1 MPLGAAKCVMNQNP
15 FWKVLLLLTLVVGG
29 ALYALPNVFGEAP
42 SLVISADSGEALT
55 RADEAKVRRLLEQ
68 AGVTVE
74 REALTDDGR
83 MEVVVADESAQ
94 LLASDA
100 LKRELGFEYIVALS
114 LSPRSPAWLREGLGA
129 EPMALGLDLRGG
141 VHFLMEVDIEHV
153 LKKAAEGYARD
164 LPAYLRRHEPPLRYT
179 ARRLNGSVV
188 ELEFRDVDTRDAAIQ
203 ALRREFNELDVQSMD
218 GDGAVIGLRAQMQES
233 EVERL
238 VEFSVKQNLTTLR
251 NRVNQLGVAEPVV
264 QRQGKDRILVQL
276 PGVKD
281 PTQAKSILDA
291 TATLEYRAVAEDEDA
306 RLAAETGIVP
316 LDSELFYERDTG
328 RPLLLKSEVIAT
340 GSQIVDAASTVDT
353 ESGTPAVS
361 VTLNGQGAKRMFDF
375 TADNV
380 GRLMAVLFRE
390 TDIRI
395 SYDQDGNAVRER
407 QETAE
412 VISVATVRGVFGK
425 RFQTTGLTSQEAKD
439 LALLLRAGA
448 LAAPVAIVEE
458 RTIGPSLG
466 QDNIDKGFK
475 AVIIG
480 LALVMVF
487 MVVYYRVFGLF
498 ANLALLVNLVLV
510 VAALSIL
517 QATLTLPGIAGIVLT
532 VGMAVDANVLI
543 FERIREELFSGS
555 STQKAISAGYDKA
568 FVTIADA
575 NVTTFIAAL
584 VLFVFGTGPIKGFA
598 VTLSLGILSSMFTAI
613 MGTRVLANALY
624 GRRRL
629 ADLPV

>member
-15 FWKVLLLLTLVVGG
+15 LWKVLLLLTLVVGG

-55 RADEAKVRRLLEQ
+55 RADEAKVRTLLED
-68 AGVTVE
+68 AGVAIE
-74 REALTDDGR
+74 REAIADDGR

-94 LLASDA
+94 LLAADV
-100 LKRELGFEYIVALS
+100 LKRELGFDYIVALS
-114 LSPRSPAWLREGLGA
+114 LSPRSPALLREGLGA

-188 ELEFRDVDTRDAAIQ
+188 ELEFRDVETRDSAIQ
-203 ALRREFNELDVQSMD
+203 ALRREFRELDVQNLENRPE
-218 GDGAVIGLRAQMQES
+218 VIGLRAQMQQS

-238 VEFSVKQNLTTLR
+238 IEFSVKQNLTTLR

-316 LDSELFYERDTG
+316 MDAELFYERDSR

-395 SYDQDGNAVRER
+395 SYDKEGNAIRER

-466 QDNIDKGFK
+466 QDNIDKGFR
-475 AVIIG
+475 AVVIG

-487 MVVYYRVFGLF
+487 MMLYYRVFGLF

-543 FERIREELFSGS
+543 FERIREELLSGS

>member
-1 MPLGAAKCVMNQNP
+1 MNQTPIWKLALLATVIVLGAL
-15 FWKVLLLLTLVVGG
+15 F
-29 ALYALPNVFGEAP
+29 ALPNIYGDAP
-42 SLVISADSGEALT
+42 SLVISADGEALSDSQ
-55 RADEAKVRRLLEQ
+55 RERVLGVLDEADISPLRSGLNEEGRL
-68 AGVTVE
+68 
-74 REALTDDGR
+74 
-83 MEVVVADESAQ
+83 EVIVADESEQ

-100 LKRELGFEYIVALS
+100 LKRALGHDYIVALS
-114 LSPRSPAWLREGLGA
+114 LAPQSPAWLREGLGA

-153 LKKAAEGYARD
+153 LQKSAEQYARD
-164 LPAYLRRHEPPLRYT
+164 LPGFLRRQEPPVRYT
-179 ARRLNGSVV
+179 ARRLEGSTV
-188 ELEFRDVDTRDAAIQ
+188 ELEFRDAESLQRAEKR
-203 ALRREFNELDVQSMD
+203 LRQEYDELDIERMD
-218 GDGAVIGLRAQMQES
+218 APGKLGLTARMS
-233 EVERL
+233 ETETERL

-264 QRQGKDRILVQL
+264 QRQGRDRILVQL

-306 RLAAETGIVP
+306 VLAARSGVIPNGT
-316 LDSELFYERDTG
+316 ELFYERDTE
-328 RPLLLKSEVIAT
+328 RPILLKTEVIAT
-340 GSQIVDAASTVDT
+340 GSQIVDAASTIDQ

-361 VTLNGQGAKRMFDF
+361 VTLNGQGAKRMFDY
-375 TADNV
+375 TGENV

-395 SYDQDGNAVRER
+395 SYDAQGNAERER
-407 QETAE
+407 IETNE

-425 RFQTTGLTSQEAKD
+425 RFQTTGLTTQEARD

-448 LAAPVAIVEE
+448 LAAPIAIVEE

-466 QDNIDKGFK
+466 QDNIDQGFR
-475 AVIIG
+475 AVMVG
-480 LALVMVF
+480 LALVVVF
-487 MVVYYRVFGLF
+487 MALYYRVFGLI
-498 ANLALLVNLVLV
+498 ANCALALNLVLI
-510 VAALSIL
+510 VAALSLL

-543 FERIREELFSGS
+543 FERIREELLSGS
-555 STQKAISAGYDKA
+555 STQKAIKAGYDKA

-575 NVTTFIAAL
+575 NVTTFIAA
-584 VLFVFGTGPIKGFA
+584 VILFVFGTGPIKGFA
-598 VTLSLGILSSMFTAI
+598 VTLSIGILSSMFTAI
-613 MGTRVLANALY
+613 LGTRAVVNALY

>member
-1 MPLGAAKCVMNQNP
+1 MNQTPIWKLALLATVIVLGAL
-15 FWKVLLLLTLVVGG
+15 F
-29 ALYALPNVFGEAP
+29 ALPNIYGDAP
-42 SLVISADSGEALT
+42 SLVVSADGEALSDSQ
-55 RADEAKVRRLLEQ
+55 RERVLGVLDEADISPLRSGLNEEGRL
-68 AGVTVE
+68 
-74 REALTDDGR
+74 
-83 MEVVVADESAQ
+83 EVIVADESEQ

-100 LKRELGFEYIVALS
+100 LKRALGHDYIVALS
-114 LSPRSPAWLREGLGA
+114 LAPQSPAWLREGLGA

-153 LKKAAEGYARD
+153 LQKSAEQYARD
-164 LPAYLRRHEPPLRYT
+164 LPGFLRRQEPPVRYT
-179 ARRLNGSVV
+179 ARRLEGSTV
-188 ELEFRDVDTRDAAIQ
+188 ELEFRDAESLQRAEKR
-203 ALRREFNELDVQSMD
+203 LRQEYDELDIERMEAP
-218 GDGAVIGLRAQMQES
+218 GKLGLTARMS
-233 EVERL
+233 ETETERL

-264 QRQGKDRILVQL
+264 QRQGRDRILVQL

-306 RLAAETGIVP
+306 VLAARSGVIPNGT
-316 LDSELFYERDTG
+316 ELFYERDTE
-328 RPLLLKSEVIAT
+328 RPILLKTEVIAT
-340 GSQIVDAASTVDT
+340 GSQIVDAASTIDQ

-361 VTLNGQGAKRMFDF
+361 VTLNGQGAKRMFDY
-375 TADNV
+375 TGENV

-395 SYDQDGNAVRER
+395 SYDAQGNAERER
-407 QETAE
+407 IETNE

-425 RFQTTGLTSQEAKD
+425 RFQTTGLTTQEARD

-448 LAAPVAIVEE
+448 LAAPIAIVEE

-466 QDNIDKGFK
+466 QDNIDQGFR
-475 AVIIG
+475 AVMVG
-480 LALVMVF
+480 LALVVVF
-487 MVVYYRVFGLF
+487 MALYYRVFGLI
-498 ANLALLVNLVLV
+498 ANCALALNLVLI
-510 VAALSIL
+510 VAALSLL

-543 FERIREELFSGS
+543 FERIREELLSGS
-555 STQKAISAGYDKA
+555 STQKAIKAGYDKA

-575 NVTTFIAAL
+575 NVTTSIAAVL
-584 VLFVFGTGPIKGFA
+584 LFVFGTGPIKGFA
-598 VTLSLGILSSMFTAI
+598 VTLSIGILSSMFTAI
-613 MGTRVLANALY
+613 LGTRAVVNALY

>member
-1 MPLGAAKCVMNQNP
+1 MNQNP

>member
-1 MPLGAAKCVMNQNP
+1 MNQTPIWKLALLATVIVLGAL
-15 FWKVLLLLTLVVGG
+15 F
-29 ALYALPNVFGEAP
+29 ALPNIYGDAP
-42 SLVISADSGEALT
+42 SLVVSADGEALSDSQ
-55 RADEAKVRRLLEQ
+55 RERVLGVLDEADISPLRSGLNEEGRL
-68 AGVTVE
+68 
-74 REALTDDGR
+74 
-83 MEVVVADESAQ
+83 EVIVADESEQ

-100 LKRELGFEYIVALS
+100 LKRALGHDYIVALS
-114 LSPRSPAWLREGLGA
+114 LAPQSPAWLREGLGA

-153 LKKAAEGYARD
+153 LQKSAEQYARD
-164 LPAYLRRHEPPLRYT
+164 LPGFLRRQEPPVRYT
-179 ARRLNGSVV
+179 ARRLEGSTV
-188 ELEFRDVDTRDAAIQ
+188 ELEFRDAESLQRAEKR
-203 ALRREFNELDVQSMD
+203 LRQEYDELDIERMEAP
-218 GDGAVIGLRAQMQES
+218 GKLGLTARMS
-233 EVERL
+233 ETETERL

-264 QRQGKDRILVQL
+264 QRQGRDRILVQL

-306 RLAAETGIVP
+306 VLAARSGVIPNGT
-316 LDSELFYERDTG
+316 ELFYERDTE
-328 RPLLLKSEVIAT
+328 RPILLKTEVIAT
-340 GSQIVDAASTVDT
+340 GSQIVDAASTIDQ

-361 VTLNGQGAKRMFDF
+361 VTLNGQGAKRMFDY
-375 TADNV
+375 TGENV

-395 SYDQDGNAVRER
+395 SYDAQGNAERER
-407 QETAE
+407 IETNE

-425 RFQTTGLTSQEAKD
+425 RFQTTGLTTQEARD

-448 LAAPVAIVEE
+448 LAAPIAIVEE

-466 QDNIDKGFK
+466 QDNIDQGFR
-475 AVIIG
+475 AVMVG
-480 LALVMVF
+480 LALVVVF
-487 MVVYYRVFGLF
+487 MALYYRVFGLI
-498 ANLALLVNLVLV
+498 ANCALALNLVLI
-510 VAALSIL
+510 VAALSLL

-543 FERIREELFSGS
+543 FERIREELLSGS
-555 STQKAISAGYDKA
+555 STQKAIKAGYDKA

-575 NVTTFIAAL
+575 NVTTFIAA
-584 VLFVFGTGPIKGFA
+584 VILFVFGTGPIKGFA
-598 VTLSLGILSSMFTAI
+598 VTLSIGILSSMFTAI
-613 MGTRVLANALY
+613 LGTRAVVNALY

>member
-55 RADEAKVRRLLEQ
+55 RADEAKVRRLLER
-68 AGVTVE
+68 AGVTIE

-316 LDSELFYERDTG
+316 LESELFYERDTG

-425 RFQTTGLTSQEAKD
+425 RFQTTGLTSQEAKN

>member
-15 FWKVLLLLTLVVGG
+15 LWKVLLLLTLIVGG

-55 RADEAKVRRLLEQ
+55 RADKAKVRTLLED
-68 AGVTVE
+68 AGVAIE
-74 REALTDDGR
+74 REAIADDGR

-94 LLASDA
+94 LLAADV
-100 LKRELGFEYIVALS
+100 LKRELGFDYIVALS
-114 LSPRSPAWLREGLGA
+114 LSPRSPAWLRAGLGA

-188 ELEFRDVDTRDAAIQ
+188 ELEFRDVETRDSAIQ
-203 ALRREFNELDVQSMD
+203 ALRREFRELDVQNLENRPE
-218 GDGAVIGLRAQMQES
+218 VIGLRAQMQQS

-238 VEFSVKQNLTTLR
+238 IEFSVKQNLTTLR

-316 LDSELFYERDTG
+316 MDAELFYERDSR

-395 SYDQDGNAVRER
+395 SYDKEGNAIRER

-466 QDNIDKGFK
+466 QDNIDKGFR
-475 AVIIG
+475 AVVIG

-487 MVVYYRVFGLF
+487 MMLYYRVFGLF

-532 VGMAVDANVLI
+532 VGMAVDSNVLI
-543 FERIREELFSGS
+543 FERIREELLSGS

>member
-1 MPLGAAKCVMNQNP
+1 MNQTPIWKLALLATVIVLGAL
-15 FWKVLLLLTLVVGG
+15 F
-29 ALYALPNVFGEAP
+29 ALPNIYGDAP
-42 SLVISADSGEALT
+42 SLVVSADGEALSDSQ
-55 RADEAKVRRLLEQ
+55 RERVLGVLDEADIRPLRSGLNEEGRL
-68 AGVTVE
+68 
-74 REALTDDGR
+74 
-83 MEVVVADESAQ
+83 EVIVADESEQ

-100 LKRELGFEYIVALS
+100 LKRALGHDYIVALS
-114 LSPRSPAWLREGLGA
+114 LAPQSPAWLREGLGA

-153 LKKAAEGYARD
+153 LQKSAEQYARD
-164 LPAYLRRHEPPLRYT
+164 LPGFLRRQEPPVRYT
-179 ARRLNGSVV
+179 ARRLEGSTV
-188 ELEFRDVDTRDAAIQ
+188 ELEFRDAESLQRAEKR
-203 ALRREFNELDVQSMD
+203 LRQEYDELDIERMD
-218 GDGAVIGLRAQMQES
+218 APGKLGLTARMS
-233 EVERL
+233 ETETERL

-264 QRQGKDRILVQL
+264 QRQGRDRILVQL

-306 RLAAETGIVP
+306 VLAARSGVIPNGT
-316 LDSELFYERDTG
+316 ELFYERDTE
-328 RPLLLKSEVIAT
+328 RPILLKTEVIAT
-340 GSQIVDAASTVDT
+340 GSQIVDAASTIDQ

-361 VTLNGQGAKRMFDF
+361 VTLNGQGAKRMFDY
-375 TADNV
+375 TGENV

-395 SYDQDGNAVRER
+395 SYDAQGNAERER
-407 QETAE
+407 IETNE

-425 RFQTTGLTSQEAKD
+425 RFQTTGLTTQEARD

-448 LAAPVAIVEE
+448 LAAPIAIVEE

-466 QDNIDKGFK
+466 QDNIDQGFR
-475 AVIIG
+475 AVMVG
-480 LALVMVF
+480 LALVVVF
-487 MVVYYRVFGLF
+487 MALYYRVFGLI
-498 ANLALLVNLVLV
+498 ANCALALNLVLI
-510 VAALSIL
+510 VAALSLL

-543 FERIREELFSGS
+543 FERIREELLSGS
-555 STQKAISAGYDKA
+555 STQKAIKAGYDKA

-575 NVTTFIAAL
+575 NVTTFIAA
-584 VLFVFGTGPIKGFA
+584 VILFVFGTGPIKGFA
-598 VTLSLGILSSMFTAI
+598 VTLSIGILSSMFTAI
-613 MGTRVLANALY
+613 LGTRAVVNALY